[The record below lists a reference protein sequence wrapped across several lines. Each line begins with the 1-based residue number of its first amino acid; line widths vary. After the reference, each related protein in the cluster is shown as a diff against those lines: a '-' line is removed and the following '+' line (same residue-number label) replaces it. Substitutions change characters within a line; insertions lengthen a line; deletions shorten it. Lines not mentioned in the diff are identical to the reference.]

1 VMDDRVDINYV
12 IDRLED
18 VASKNDIEEFRREL
32 VYALGANQRLKHWVT
47 EKHDLSFD
55 DELRY
60 WRRQYMNLVSA
71 SEQDLDQYDYWD
83 QLSTISQNIVALMNV
98 DTEENPDG

>member
-1 VMDDRVDINYV
+1 MDDRVNINYV

-18 VASKNDIEEFRREL
+18 VASKNDIEEFRKEL
-32 VYALGANQRLKHWVT
+32 VYALGANQRQKHRVIT
-47 EKHDLSFD
+47 QHDLSFD